1 MYYSQADSTILEGL
15 SFAFQNT
22 GVSPLNIGSLPI
34 SGQQKY
40 SKSYLPSDQYQFFGF
55 KTTTNDATFVLENV
69 EIVEYDKV
77 QFDAY
82 KTTIQQAP
90 AQIAAQNT
98 LI

>member
-1 MYYSQADSTILEGL
+1 L
-15 SFAFQNT
+15 S
-22 GVSPLNIGSLPI
+22 IGSFPI
-34 SGQQKY
+34 TGQEKY
-40 SKSYLPSDQYQFFGF
+40 SKNYLPADQFQFFGF

-69 EIVEYDKV
+69 EIVEYDKA